1 MNLILNGK
9 ATKLKIEIYYNFGK
23 EKNEEILNNIEE
35 RKKFIS
41 DVKTF
46 FEREFNINFEDIIIC
61 DFRCSNVEKFFSINV
76 IFNKDNLSTDS
87 LNNIEEYKKLKKD
100 IKNLEN
106 KNNIVKVHLERLLSF
121 VLLNSEVFYSSKI
134 FMNDF
139 NIETNIKYFHNKN
152 YNFTNNN
159 FNKNN
164 KNEKNEKNKKNKKN
178 KKNENNENEKN
189 EENII
194 TNLNLNLLLLNK
206 INKNNFFDSKSN
218 YFAVFNG
225 FLYENNNRLNFDDKN
240 QICFISDIN
249 YCCKNYSIDIDG
261 YFCAFMNLVKKIQNE
276 IDDFVIVENNQNNIQ
291 PFKFIIIKIDKNE

>member
-41 DVKTF
+41 DVKIF

-139 NIETNIKYFHNKN
+139 NIETNIHYFHNKN

-159 FNKNN
+159 FNKNE
-164 KNEKNEKNKKNKKN
+164 KNEKKEKNKKNKKN
-178 KKNENNENEKN
+178 EIKKENEKN
-189 EENII
+189 EEKII

-206 INKNNFFDSKSN
+206 INKTNFFDSKSN
-218 YFAVFNG
+218 YFAVFSG

-240 QICFISDIN
+240 QICLISDIK
-249 YCCKNYSIDIDG
+249 YCCKNFSIDIDS
-261 YFCAFMNLVKKIQNE
+261 YFCVFMNLVKKIQNE
-276 IDDFVIVENNQNNIQ
+276 FDEFVIVENNQNNIQ